1 MSDALECVGE
11 EAGDG
16 EVGVD
21 AFVADDRTGD
31 GGDDGAGEGG
41 GVAGS
46 STAHGSAI
54 WPERSKRSS

>member
-1 MSDALECVGE
+1 MRDALECVGE

-21 AFVADDRTGD
+21 AFVDEDRTGD
-31 GGDDGAGEGG
+31 GGGDGAGEGG

-46 STAHGSAI
+46 STAHGSAV
-54 WPERSKRSS
+54 WPERSKRSN

>member
-1 MSDALECVGE
+1 MTDALECVGE

-21 AFVADDRTGD
+21 AFVAEDRTGD

-41 GVAGS
+41 GLAREIQKVQL
-46 STAHGSAI
+46 I
-54 WPERSKRSS
+54 